1 MEKLHILKLTDRD
14 DIWSDPQYYTIAG
27 LRDRVLTDW
36 YDLWSEDRETD
47 YTKEQVAQSDEDMFE
62 WLSGWGYDIET
73 ILTVTKEDFNH
84 IQSKT
89 V

>member
-1 MEKLHILKLTDRD
+1 MQKLHILKLKDRE
-14 DIWSDPQYYTIAG
+14 DIWSDAQYYTIAG

-36 YDLWSEDRETD
+36 YDIWSEEREQD

-62 WLSGWGYDIET
+62 WLNGWGYDIET
-73 ILTVTKEDFNH
+73 ILTVTLNDFNQL
-84 IQSKT
+84 QSKT